1 MNPSVMVTG
10 GCGYVGSRLVPH
22 LVSKGYSVRVVD
34 TQWFGNFL
42 VPSDQIEIRRKS
54 IRELEMSDFDSI
66 DSVIHLANIANDP
79 SVELNPNL
87 SWETN
92 VLDFMHV
99 LELSKASGI
108 KDFLY
113 ASSGSVYGIKDEE
126 RVTEDLELVPIS
138 LYNKT
143 KMIAERVLISYEN
156 YFRCIALRPATICGY
171 SPRMRFD
178 VLINMLVGQAYNKRK
193 IRVLGGN
200 QIRPNIHIEDMC
212 DVYTH
217 FLERPNLGS
226 GPYNA
231 GFENVSVLEAA
242 NLVSSLIPSEIEIAP
257 SNDPRSYRQ
266 DSSKLLSTGYSPKKG
281 IKEAILDVVAKLE
294 DGSLKD
300 DERWHT
306 VQRMKT
312 LGFGN

>member
-1 MNPSVMVTG
+1 MNTSVMVTG

-54 IRELEMSDFDSI
+54 IRELAISDFDSI

-79 SVELNPNL
+79 SVELNPTL

-99 LELSKASGI
+99 LELSKDAGI

-178 VLINMLVGQAYNKRK
+178 VLINMLVEQAYNKRK

-242 NLVSSLIPSEIEIAP
+242 NLVSSLISSEIEIAP

>member
-22 LVSKGYSVRVVD
+22 LISKGYSVRVVD

-42 VPSDQIEIRRKS
+42 IPSDQIEIRRKS
-54 IRELEMSDFDSI
+54 IHELEISDFDSI
-66 DSVIHLANIANDP
+66 ESVIHLANIANDP
-79 SVELNPNL
+79 SVELNPTL

-99 LELSKASGI
+99 LELSKKAGI

-126 RVTEDLELVPIS
+126 RVTEELELVPIS

-178 VLINMLVGQAYNKRK
+178 VLINMLVGQAYNKGK

-217 FLERPNLGS
+217 FLERPNLES

-266 DSSKLLSTGYSPKKG
+266 DSSKLLRTGYSPKKD
-281 IKEAILDVVAKLE
+281 IKQAILDVVAKLE

-300 DERWHT
+300 DERWRT

>member
-1 MNPSVMVTG
+1 
-10 GCGYVGSRLVPH
+10 
-22 LVSKGYSVRVVD
+22 
-34 TQWFGNFL
+34 
-42 VPSDQIEIRRKS
+42 
-54 IRELEMSDFDSI
+54 
-66 DSVIHLANIANDP
+66 
-79 SVELNPNL
+79 
-87 SWETN
+87 
-92 VLDFMHV
+92 MHV
-99 LELSKASGI
+99 LELSKAAGI

-178 VLINMLVGQAYNKRK
+178 VLINMLVEQAHNKRK

>member
-79 SVELNPNL
+79 SVELNPTL